1 MKKYILFLFLIL
13 IASHTTAQDVRQIE
27 GIVVARDT
35 GAPVENARIISGG
48 EIVRTTG
55 ANGEFKSM
63 VSVYARTVS
72 VHATGYQTKTIEVDG
87 SYMIVRLNIDPQ
99 IIAEREAQRLKAER
113 EAQRLKTE
121 EEARLAAE
129 EEARLAAEEDAR
141 LKAEEEV
148 RLAAKEEARLA
159 AEERTRLAVE
169 RRSARREAFAV
180 KNNIF
185 FISFDVIIPGIKHSN
200 VAFGPMLGWCRKVG
214 IYTKLAFSAAPDY
227 YDYDGYNNNIY
238 LSGEYRASYNA
249 ITAGLLVKLC
259 KPLYFYTGVGGTWG
273 KISCESALTGLYYLR
288 SDYAVLG
295 IDAGMILKMGRL
307 TLNGG
312 ALYNPTMGWGCSFGI
327 GVCF

>member
-27 GIVVARDT
+27 GVVVARDT
-35 GAPVENARIISGG
+35 GTPVENARIISGG
-48 EIVRTTG
+48 EIVCTTG
-55 ANGEFKSM
+55 ATGEFKSM

-72 VHATGYQTKTIEVDG
+72 VHATGYQTMTIEVDG

-99 IIAEREAQRLKAER
+99 IIIAEREAQRLKAEE
-113 EAQRLKTE
+113 EARLAAE

-141 LKAEEEV
+141 LKAEEE
-148 RLAAKEEARLA
+148 ARFA
-159 AEERTRLAVE
+159 AEERARLAVE

-180 KNNIF
+180 KKNIF
-185 FISFDVIIPGIKHSN
+185 FISFDVTIPGIKHSN
-200 VAFGPMLGWCRKVG
+200 VAFGPMFGWCRKVG
-214 IYTKLAFSAAPDY
+214 IYTKLAFSAAPGY

-312 ALYNPTMGWGCSFGI
+312 ALYNPTMGCGCSFGI